1 MLVQHAW
8 RELRRHPGRTLLAL
22 TGVAV
27 STAMLLDMLM
37 LSGGIRESFREL
49 FTGSEYSIRVTPA
62 GTLPFQT
69 GATLD
74 GVADLSRRLR
84 ASPDVEGVGPVLGSN
99 LLASGDSVRVFALGV
114 DPSEQG
120 IYRLV
125 EGREPSAPDELL
137 VGGDVR
143 SALGARIGDTLRLST
158 GAFLGGTGG
167 GRAASRSFR
176 VVGRAEFLYASADER
191 PVAVPIEGLASL
203 TGRRDEASFL
213 MVRLRPGVSP
223 DSAVA
228 GLRDRFPGVGLT
240 SVGELLEQARERLSY
255 FRQLALILGSVSMVV
270 TLLLVGTVMAVS
282 INDRYGTVAALRAMG
297 ISRRTI
303 LLGLGVETL
312 LLCVAGS
319 ILGLGLGLATADY
332 LGTILADFP
341 GVPRSVRFFVLD
353 PGAAALA
360 LGATVA
366 GGLAAAQLPAWRA
379 AGLEIAPTL
388 HEEEL

>member
-1 MLVQHAW
+1 MLLEQAW

-22 TGVAV
+22 AGVAV

-49 FTGSEYSIRVTPA
+49 FATSEYSVRVTPA

-74 GVADLSRRLR
+74 DAGELRRRLLE
-84 ASPDVEGVGPVLGSN
+84 APEITAVGPVLGSN
-99 LLASGDSVRVFALGV
+99 LLASGDSLRVFALGV
-114 DPSEQG
+114 DPGEQG
-120 IYRLV
+120 LYRLL
-125 EGREPSAPDELL
+125 EGRQPEAPSEALIGD
-137 VGGDVR
+137 DVR
-143 SALGARIGDTLRLST
+143 SALGLRVGDTLRLST

-167 GRAASRSFR
+167 GRASARSFR
-176 VVGRAEFLYASADER
+176 VVGRAEFLYASAEER
-191 PVAVPIEGLASL
+191 PVALPVESLRSL

-213 MVRLRPGVSP
+213 MVKLRPGLGA
-223 DSAVA
+223 DSAA
-228 GLRDRFPGVGLT
+228 AALRDRFPGVGLT

-255 FRQLALILGSVSMVV
+255 FRQLAYILGSVSVVV

-297 ISRRTI
+297 ISRRTV

-312 LLCVAGS
+312 LLCAAGAA
-319 ILGLGLGLATADY
+319 LGLVLGLATAEY

-341 GVPRSVRFFVLD
+341 GVPRAVQFFVLD
-353 PGAAALA
+353 PRAAALA
-360 LGATVA
+360 LGGTVA
-366 GGLAAAQLPAWRA
+366 GGLLAAQVPAWRA